1 MWTPALTAN
10 NNIQLPFGLIFST
23 FMVCCMAGSS
33 VYSILSEGRKGEQL
47 AVGLF
52 ATAAFSMFL
61 IAASSNSTM
70 KFVAMNLFEMTV
82 GIYWPIMGT
91 MKGTIVPESMRA
103 AIYNLY
109 RIPLNFIVL
118 FSLLTDLTPTQSF
131 TLNFF
136 MLATATVL
144 QLILMK
150 RREKNGMTTTSSS
163 ASASPSSGGTTEDSP
178 LVANVEVV

>member
-1 MWTPALTAN
+1 MWTPALTKFEN
-10 NNIQLPFGLIFST
+10 VQLPFGLIFST

-33 VYSILSEGRKGEQL
+33 MFSILSEHRKGEQL

-52 ATAAFSMFL
+52 ATAALSML
-61 IAASSNSTM
+61 MIAASTNTTM
-70 KFVAMNLFEMTV
+70 QFLAMNLFEMSV
-82 GIYWPIMGT
+82 GMYWPIMGT

-118 FSLLTDLTPTQSF
+118 FSLLTDLTPRQSF
-131 TLNFF
+131 TLNFC

-144 QLILMK
+144 QLVLMK
-150 RREKNGMTTTSSS
+150 RRELNGMTTSS
-163 ASASPSSGGTTEDSP
+163 AKDTGDDTP
-178 LVANVEVV
+178 LLAKVEVV